1 MCQLST
7 PTAGN
12 GVVTMEFGP
21 VLSCPTCHVP
31 STERTA
37 AAFDHLIPLF
47 EAFHRRCSEPIPQ
60 KEAETITE
68 FSEVSLHKAF
78 QA

>member
-21 VLSCPTCHVP
+21 VLSYLPCP

-47 EAFHRRCSEPIPQ
+47 EAFPRRCSEPIPQ

>member
-1 MCQLST
+1 MMCQLST
-7 PTAGN
+7 PTGGN

-21 VLSCPTCHVP
+21 VLP
-31 STERTA
+31 A
-37 AAFDHLIPLF
+37 MFLQQKDLQHLIPLF
-47 EAFHRRCSEPIPQ
+47 EAFPRRCSEPIPQ